1 MTQQEVVAH
10 PFWKMFQNRLPAVIN
25 ALVQRGM
32 ITPNVQGVLVN
43 IIKNSYPMM
52 HQFIEGLNMRYG
64 EMNDQQMD
72 TEIFQWIQPA
82 VNQAVAQFRQM
93 TGGFGVGFGNGGW
106 GGARPVGFGYDSGRG
121 GGMPGMAGMT
131 GTGVPI
137 SPFSTPGAK
146 PDPFRPDQPSA
157 ASIFGGAPKEQTQ
170 RERQITEQMKPK
182 VEKPI
187 APPEWKSPELEYEKD
202 VSLNNV
208 TAQISKFNL
217 YTGDRALRIIV
228 HDSKVGYTSDND
240 ALEKYKGMFAM
251 FPDPKRKF
259 LTVAYKQLKIVR
271 VNRDEFTKMAQTL
284 NVAVNKAQSV
294 EGKLRAIVSTSSGF
308 SMAAHEEFTK
318 LFIDE
323 LYAHIECGELCDSTH
338 PKNIL
343 NRPNTIGDILAW
355 VTGDIDKGMLDAMRG
370 MKGFEER
377 LETLLSVVIDTIV
390 TTLPRR
396 IIDVSRDMTMLDDF
410 YRAIPGIWTN
420 DCGETYKNSED
431 LVNLFLATR
440 ETIDGSKTS
449 GAAKAESVLKETL
462 TELSKQFTLIFVPRV
477 ISWCN
482 YSKADVCR
490 YDDTGNCQPT
500 VFSRL
505 QPRNDVEFFV
515 NESLEKWSMS
525 KDQGFRWSPKNILLE
540 VDEETYCLQYGH
552 TTDSVVWVG
561 TSRYWH

>member
-10 PFWKMFQNRLPAVIN
+10 PYWQKFQNRLPAVIN

-32 ITPNVQGVLVN
+32 ISPNIQGVLVN
-43 IIKNSYPMM
+43 IVRNSYPMM

-64 EMNDQQMD
+64 EMTDQQMD

-82 VNQAVAQFRQM
+82 VQQAIAQVRQM
-93 TGGFGVGFGNGGW
+93 SGGFGVGFGNGGW
-106 GGARPVGFGYDSGRG
+106 GGGRPVGFGYDSGRG
-121 GGMPGMAGMT
+121 GGMPGMPGGVT
-131 GTGVPI
+131 GTGVPV
-137 SPFSTPGAK
+137 SPFSNPGK
-146 PDPFRPDQPSA
+146 PDVFRPDQPSV
-157 ASIFGGAPKEQTQ
+157 ASMFGGTPKEQTQ
-170 RERQITEQMKPK
+170 RERQISEQMKPK
-182 VEKPI
+182 VDKPI
-187 APPEWKSPELEYEKD
+187 APPEWKSPELEYEKN
-202 VSLNNV
+202 VELNNV

-217 YTGDRALRIIV
+217 YNGERALRIIV
-228 HDSKVGYTSDND
+228 HDTKVGYTSDND

-251 FPDPKRKF
+251 FPEPRRKF
-259 LTVAYKQLKIVR
+259 MTVAYKQLKIVR
-271 VNRDEFTKMAQTL
+271 VNRDEFTKMANTL
-284 NVAVNKAQSV
+284 TTAVNKAQNV

-308 SMAAHEEFTK
+308 SVAAYDEFTR

-343 NRPNTIGDILAW
+343 NRPNSVGDILAW

-370 MKGFEER
+370 MKGFEDR
-377 LETLLSVVIDTIV
+377 LEALLNVVIDTTV
-390 TTLPRR
+390 TSLPRR
-396 IIDVSRDMTMLDDF
+396 ILDVSRDMTMLDDF

-449 GAAKAESVLKETL
+449 GAVKADTVLKETL
-462 TELSKQFTLIFVPRV
+462 TELSKQFTLIFVPRI

-500 VFSRL
+500 VFSKL

-515 NESLEKWSMS
+515 NETLEKWAMS
-525 KDQGFRWSPKNILLE
+525 KDQAFRWAPKNLLME
-540 VDEETYCLQYGH
+540 IDEETYCLQYGK
-552 TTDSVVWVG
+552 TTDDLPWIC
-561 TSRYWH
+561 TARFWH